1 MSNSLIEKAVLQN
14 WFFDTKQGLMTV
26 QQVAQLPLKTTVSTK
41 ASLENVAQGVY
52 SQLQDK
58 QQQSF
63 VDDVPA
69 GDLKL
74 TQQLEIVKQIIEIKK
89 SALVSANAEV
99 MRKQEL
105 QKLQEVMARKQDQSL
120 ESMSLEDIQKR
131 ITELSRG

>member
-99 MRKQEL
+99 LRKQEL
-105 QKLQEVMARKQDQSL
+105 QKLQDVMARKQDQSL

>member
-89 SALVSANAEV
+89 SALASANAEV
-99 MRKQEL
+99 LRKQEL
-105 QKLQEVMARKQDQSL
+105 QKLQDVMARKQDQSL
-120 ESMSLEDIQKR
+120 ENMSLEDIQKR